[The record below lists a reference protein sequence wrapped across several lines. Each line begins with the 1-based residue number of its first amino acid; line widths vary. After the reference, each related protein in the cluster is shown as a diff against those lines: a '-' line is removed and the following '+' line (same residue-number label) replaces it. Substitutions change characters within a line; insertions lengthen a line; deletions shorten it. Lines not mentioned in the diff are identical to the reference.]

1 MRAREAMAGAPCP
14 EEERTPLAPKDGT
27 PEPLDVEQNVPAAQS
42 APSCGGLGCLKA
54 TILGS
59 VVLQNTGY
67 ALIRRYSRGSLREK
81 YSTSSVL
88 LVMELAK
95 LLLSAFQARARR
107 TARACTHPAGA
118 RRPAARGRAGSEA
131 RARAQVIHS
140 GEPSDVPAGTAWS
153 KYLHLIQTMGVMTI
167 PAGRHHARV
176 RPRRALTACA
186 PVLSRGAQ
194 ASISR

>member
-95 LLLSAFQARARR
+95 LLLSAFQARARPTTR
-107 TARACTHPAGA
+107 
-118 RRPAARGRAGSEA
+118 A
-131 RARAQVIHS
+131 RARARTRPERGARLREVARARTRGRGRRS
-140 GEPSDVPAGTAWS
+140 S
-153 KYLHLIQTMGVMTI
+153 I
-167 PAGRHHARV
+167 PAS
-176 RPRRALTACA
+176 RPTCPPA
-186 PVLSRGAQ
+186 PPGQSTFT
-194 ASISR
+194 